1 MCVHQN
7 SWLLDLYNCSNA
19 DRIQISNNSNSNSN
33 FIVTFGIRVD
43 ERVCV
48 CVDVYVCK
56 WEGERKREEDD
67 DRDDGG
73 EWKGEHIEEESIS
86 RDQHRG
92 LCIPCEQV
100 SRFSWNTGDDDDGE
114 EMDWG
119 MSIFGNNGQLL

>member
-1 MCVHQN
+1 MCVHQD
-7 SWLLDLYNCSNA
+7 SWLLDLYNCSNS
-19 DRIQISNNSNSNSN
+19 DHSN

-43 ERVCV
+43 EVCMCMCGCEL
-48 CVDVYVCK
+48 CVFK

-119 MSIFGNNGQLL
+119 TYSIFGNNGRLL